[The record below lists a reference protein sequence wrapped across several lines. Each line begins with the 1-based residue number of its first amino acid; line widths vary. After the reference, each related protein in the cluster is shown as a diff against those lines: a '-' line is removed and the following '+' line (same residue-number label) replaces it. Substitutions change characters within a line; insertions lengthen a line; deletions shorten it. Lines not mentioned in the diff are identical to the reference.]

1 MRTHTHT
8 HARTHAHDTHTHMH
22 TQTDTQTHT
31 HTQTELHREAG
42 AAGDHAHRKLLGLRQ
57 VSVESSC
64 ILGLRVRGVSIWRL
78 AGFGV
83 FGLTMGASILFA
95 ALQADLS
102 VQHVKLEP
110 TCSRRARKGLFSSNQ
125 GLVRLAIQA
134 RARIETLPLV
144 EHLFSSS
151 FFRSLM
157 RCRLS

>member
-1 MRTHTHT
+1 
-8 HARTHAHDTHTHMH
+8 MH
-22 TQTDTQTHT
+22 F
-31 HTQTELHREAG
+31 G
-42 AAGDHAHRKLLGLRQ
+42 AQGPGCEHLA
-57 VSVESSC
+57 VS
-64 ILGLRVRGVSIWRL
+64 RVRGFRVDD
-78 AGFGV
+78 
-83 FGLTMGASILFA
+83 GASILFA